1 MFGYVL
7 AGGVRRGAA
16 SYVEVWLVL
25 AGKARHGTVRY
36 DRVGRVTVWQVW

>member
-16 SYVEVWLVL
+16 SYVEVWLGL
-25 AGKARHGTVRY
+25 AGMARCGAIGSVMAMLGAVR
-36 DRVGRVTVWQVW
+36 